1 MTAHR
6 LAFDPIT
13 LEVLRNALEATAQE
27 MGGVLKL
34 TSFSPNIKE
43 RMDASCAIFDAKAQ
57 LVAQA
62 EHVPVHL
69 GSMLKAVGPT
79 IAMVGQLDPGD
90 VVIVNDP
97 FVGGAH
103 LPDITLIAPAHVG
116 ETLIGYVATRAHHSD
131 VGGMEPG
138 SMPGK
143 SSEIYQE
150 GIIIPP
156 VRLYRRGEL
165 QADVLRLI
173 LANVRT
179 ATERRGDL
187 NAQLAA
193 IRIGERRLGE
203 LAERYGA
210 RACGRLRCDPGLRR
224 TAHAQPHRRA
234 AAGSSTSP
242 RTASTMTAAATSRS
256 SSGCAWRCRATGSSS
271 ISRGRHRSA
280 AATSMLSLR

>member
-1 MTAHR
+1 
-6 LAFDPIT
+6 
-13 LEVLRNALEATAQE
+13 

-43 RMDASCAIFDAKAQ
+43 RMDASCAIFDAEAQ

-79 IAMVGQLDPGD
+79 IAMVGRLDPGD

-103 LPDITLIAPAHVG
+103 LPDITLIAPAYVG
-116 ETLIGYVATRAHHSD
+116 DTLIGYVATRAHHSD

-150 GIIIPP
+150 GIVIPP
-156 VRLYRRGEL
+156 VRLYRR
-165 QADVLRLI
+165 
-173 LANVRT
+173 
-179 ATERRGDL
+179 
-187 NAQLAA
+187 
-193 IRIGERRLGE
+193 
-203 LAERYGA
+203 
-210 RACGRLRCDPGLRR
+210 
-224 TAHAQPHRRA
+224 
-234 AAGSSTSP
+234 
-242 RTASTMTAAATSRS
+242 ASCSEC
-256 SSGCAWRCRATGSSS
+256 CA
-271 ISRGRHRSA
+271 
-280 AATSMLSLR
+280 